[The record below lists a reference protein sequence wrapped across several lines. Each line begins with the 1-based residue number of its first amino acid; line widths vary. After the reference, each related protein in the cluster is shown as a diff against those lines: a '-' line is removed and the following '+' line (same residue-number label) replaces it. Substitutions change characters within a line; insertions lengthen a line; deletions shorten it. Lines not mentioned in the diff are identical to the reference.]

1 MENLSLITLSILLLT
16 AYILDLTLSRTQIPT
31 VIVLLL
37 IGWFISQIFFLL
49 NITDIPNFQNL
60 LPIMGTLGLI
70 LIVLEGS
77 FELKIERDKIKY
89 IIRSMKSA
97 ILSFIIIVFSLSLI
111 FHIIF
116 QTEFKKAL
124 INTVPLSVISS
135 SIAIPSA
142 SNLTTHLR
150 EFVIYESSLSDIL
163 GIISFNFISQA
174 AESFDLSTIFSM
186 LFQLLLMVLIS
197 ISSTAFLISMLG
209 KLNHQVKFIPLI
221 LMLVLIYSIAKILHL
236 PSLIFILIFGLSIA
250 NFNKIHRFL
259 NLKFVK
265 LEEVEEE
272 IGKFQNLVIELT
284 FLVRSFFFLLF
295 GYTLETKEILKPD
308 VLLLSVVITALIIGT
323 RYLTLKIIGEQI
335 IPLIYIAPRGLINI
349 LLFISISPNLGIPK
363 INQALI
369 TQVIIL
375 TNLYMVFGLIKSS
388 REKGTQSF

>member
-16 AYILDLTLSRTQIPT
+16 AYILDLTLSRIQIPP
-31 VIVLLL
+31 VIILLL

-89 IIRSMKSA
+89 IIRSMTSA
-97 ILSFIIIVFSLSLI
+97 LLSVIIIIFSLSLI

-174 AESFDLSTIFSM
+174 VESFDLSTIFSM

-197 ISSTAFLISMLG
+197 ISSTAFLISLLG
-209 KLNHQVKFIPLI
+209 KLNHPVKFIPLI
-221 LMLVLIYSIAKILHL
+221 LMIILIYSIAKILHL
-236 PSLIFILIFGLSIA
+236 PALIFILIFGLSLA
-250 NFNKIHRFL
+250 NFNKIHRSL

-295 GYTLETKEILKPD
+295 GYTLETKEILKPE

-323 RYLTLKIIGEQI
+323 RYLTLKIVGEQI